1 MSLLKAYHIE
11 LDPART
17 LELIKADFTSSLEGV
32 MTEIDKKQFVHET
45 HEDALLAG
53 MIALYAEYSVA
64 YLHAVATT
72 LEEPKNASDSMKFM
86 NSYIV
91 SFLHELE
98 LHYYDKEQGYSVID
112 KAVQAALDNE
122 GTVSVKEISNI
133 VEEIEASYVE
143 EDVEDVEDA
152 DMTSESWD
160 D

>member
-1 MSLLKAYHIE
+1 
-11 LDPART
+11 
-17 LELIKADFTSSLEGV
+17 
-32 MTEIDKKQFVHET
+32 
-45 HEDALLAG
+45 
-53 MIALYAEYSVA
+53 
-64 YLHAVATT
+64 
-72 LEEPKNASDSMKFM
+72 MKFM